1 MARIVS
7 SLTDTKIKHLKP
19 KEKKY
24 KLSDGKR
31 LYIVIEPNGRK
42 WWMYEYMY
50 NGKRTQKSFGNYP
63 EISLKK
69 ARELRDKYRQME
81 LENIPPSMLNKS
93 NKKQYTLAN
102 LVLEYLN
109 RKNISEKHKR
119 DTINRLNNHIFTHI
133 GSMDIRDIKKIDI
146 VNVFRNLTHIP
157 ETARRLFNILDNTFK
172 YASTLEIVERN
183 IIADIDFNILV
194 PKKEL
199 KNFPHITDIEEMK
212 KLLKDIENCNCDITV
227 KTALKLAPYLFIRPF
242 PLVAMEWS
250 EIDFENKEWYIP
262 AEKMKKKREHI
273 VPLTDSMIK
282 ILKEIHPFTSNKQYV
297 FYSNRSKDKHITTDT
312 LNRALKR
319 LGYKDKMTTHGFR
332 HFAATV
338 LNENANKIG
347 ISEKAIA
354 AQLSHNDF
362 KDTMNR
368 VYNKAQYLE
377 ERKRLMEWWS
387 NFIDSLKS

>member
-1 MARIVS
+1 MARVVS

-19 KEKKY
+19 KDKKY
-24 KLSDGKR
+24 KISDGKR

-50 NGKRTQKSFGNYP
+50 NGKRTQKSLGDYP

-69 ARELRDKYRQME
+69 SRELRDKYRKME
-81 LENIPPSMLNKS
+81 LDNIPPSMLNKS
-93 NKKQYTLAN
+93 NKKQYTLEN
-102 LVLEYLN
+102 LVLEYLD
-109 RKNISEKHKR
+109 RKNISEKHKK
-119 DTINRLNNHIFTHI
+119 DTINRLNNHIFKYI

-146 VNVFRNLTHIP
+146 VNIFRNLTHIP

-194 PKKEL
+194 PKKES

-250 EIDFENKEWYIP
+250 EIDFENKEWHIP

-273 VPLTDSMIK
+273 VPLTESTIK
-282 ILKEIHPFTSNKQYV
+282 ILEEIQAFTGNKQYV
-297 FYSNRSKDKHITTDT
+297 FYSIRSKDKHIATDT

-332 HFAATV
+332 HFAATI

-347 ISEKAIA
+347 VSQRAIA
-354 AQLSHNDF
+354 SQLSHNDF

-377 ERKRLMEWWS
+377 ERKTLMKWWS
-387 NFIDSLKS
+387 DFIDSLKS

>member
-19 KEKKY
+19 KDKKY
-24 KLSDGKR
+24 KISDGKR
-31 LYIVIEPNGRK
+31 LYIVVEPNGRK

-50 NGKRTQKSFGNYP
+50 NGKRTQKSLGDYP

-81 LENIPPSMLNKS
+81 LNNIPPSMLNKS
-93 NKKQYTLAN
+93 TKKQYTLEN
-102 LVLEYLN
+102 LVLEYLD
-109 RKNISEKHKR
+109 RKNISDKHKR
-119 DTINRLNNHIFTHI
+119 DTINRLNNHVFKYI

-183 IIADIDFNILV
+183 IIADVDFNVLV
-194 PKKEL
+194 PKKDS
-199 KNFPHITDIEEMK
+199 KNFPHITDIEDMK

-242 PLVAMEWS
+242 PLIAMEWN
-250 EIDFENKEWYIP
+250 EIDFENKQWHIP

-282 ILKEIHPFTSNKQYV
+282 ILKEIQPFTGNKRYI

-312 LNRALKR
+312 LNRALQR
-319 LGYKDKMTTHGFR
+319 LGYKNKMTTHGFR
-332 HFAATV
+332 HFAATI
-338 LNENANKIG
+338 LNENANKIKV
-347 ISEKAIA
+347 SEKAIA
-354 AQLSHNDF
+354 AQLSHTDF

-377 ERKRLMEWWS
+377 ERKKLMKWWS
-387 NFIDSLKS
+387 DFIDALKL

>member
-19 KEKKY
+19 KDKKY
-24 KLSDGKR
+24 KISDGKR

-50 NGKRTQKSFGNYP
+50 NGKRTQKSLGDYP

-81 LENIPPSMLNKS
+81 LNNIPPSILNKS
-93 NKKQYTLAN
+93 MKKQYTLEN
-102 LVLEYLN
+102 LVLEYLD
-109 RKNISEKHKR
+109 RKNISDKHKR
-119 DTINRLNNHIFTHI
+119 DTINRLNNHIFKYI

-183 IIADIDFNILV
+183 IIADVDFNVLV
-194 PKKEL
+194 PKKDS
-199 KNFPHITDIEEMK
+199 KNFPHITNIEDMK

-227 KTALKLAPYLFIRPF
+227 KTALKLAPYFFIRPF
-242 PLVAMEWS
+242 PLVTMEWS
-250 EIDFENKEWYIP
+250 EIDFENKEWHIP

-282 ILKEIHPFTSNKQYV
+282 ILKEIQPFTGNKQYI

-332 HFAATV
+332 HFAATI

-354 AQLSHNDF
+354 AQLSHTDF

-377 ERKRLMEWWS
+377 ERKRLMQWWS
-387 NFIDSLKS
+387 DFIDALKL

>member
-1 MARIVS
+1 MARVVS

-19 KEKKY
+19 KDKKY
-24 KLSDGKR
+24 KISDGKR

-50 NGKRTQKSFGNYP
+50 NGKRTQKSLGDYP

-69 ARELRDKYRQME
+69 SRELRDKYRKME
-81 LENIPPSMLNKS
+81 LDNIPPSMLNKS
-93 NKKQYTLAN
+93 NKKQYTLEN
-102 LVLEYLN
+102 LVLEYLD
-109 RKNISEKHKR
+109 RKNISEKHKK
-119 DTINRLNNHIFTHI
+119 DTINRLNNHIFKYI

-146 VNVFRNLTHIP
+146 VNIFRNLTHIP

-183 IIADIDFNILV
+183 IIVDIDFNVLV
-194 PKKEL
+194 PKKDS

-250 EIDFENKEWYIP
+250 EIDFENKEWHIP

-282 ILKEIHPFTSNKQYV
+282 ILKKIQPFTGNKQYV
-297 FYSNRSKDKHITTDT
+297 FYSSKSKDKHITTDT
-312 LNRALKR
+312 LNRALQR
-319 LGYKDKMTTHGFR
+319 LGYKNKMTTHGFR

-347 ISEKAIA
+347 VSEKAIA
-354 AQLSHNDF
+354 AQLSHTDF

-368 VYNKAQYLE
+368 VYNKARYLK
-377 ERKRLMEWWS
+377 ERRRLMEWWS

>member
-19 KEKKY
+19 KDKKY
-24 KLSDGKR
+24 KISDGKR

-50 NGKRTQKSFGNYP
+50 NGKRTQKSLGDYP

-81 LENIPPSMLNKS
+81 LNNIPPSILNKS
-93 NKKQYTLAN
+93 MKKQYTLEN
-102 LVLEYLN
+102 LVLEYLD
-109 RKNISEKHKR
+109 RKNISDKHKR
-119 DTINRLNNHIFTHI
+119 DTINRLNNHIFKYI
-133 GSMDIRDIKKIDI
+133 GLMDIRDIKKIDI

-183 IIADIDFNILV
+183 IIADVDFNVLV
-194 PKKEL
+194 PKKDS
-199 KNFPHITDIEEMK
+199 KNFPHITNIEDMK

-227 KTALKLAPYLFIRPF
+227 KTALKLAPYFFIRPF

-250 EIDFENKEWYIP
+250 EIDFENKEWHIP

-282 ILKEIHPFTSNKQYV
+282 ILKEIQPFTGNKQYI

-332 HFAATV
+332 HFAATI

-354 AQLSHNDF
+354 AQLSHTDF

-377 ERKRLMEWWS
+377 ERKKLMQWWS
-387 NFIDSLKS
+387 DFIDALKL

>member
-1 MARIVS
+1 MARVVS

-19 KEKKY
+19 KDKKY
-24 KLSDGKR
+24 KISNGKR

-50 NGKRTQKSFGNYP
+50 NGKRTQKSLGDYP

-93 NKKQYTLAN
+93 TKKQYTLEN
-102 LVLEYLN
+102 LVLEYLD
-109 RKNISEKHKR
+109 RKNISEKHKK
-119 DTINRLNNHIFTHI
+119 DTINRLNNHIFKYI

-183 IIADIDFNILV
+183 IIADVDFNVLV
-194 PKKEL
+194 PKKDS

-250 EIDFENKEWYIP
+250 EIDFENKEWHIP

-273 VPLTDSMIK
+273 VPLTDIMIK
-282 ILKEIHPFTSNKQYV
+282 ILEEIQPFTGNKQYV
-297 FYSNRSKDKHITTDT
+297 FYSSRSRDNHITTDT

-332 HFAATV
+332 HFAATI

-354 AQLSHNDF
+354 AQLSHTDF

-377 ERKRLMEWWS
+377 EIKKLMKWCS
-387 NFIDSLKS
+387 DFIDSLKS